1 MAGARYQKGA
11 SKARLAFEFLLTNK
25 RFLGYLK

>member
-1 MAGARYQKGA
+1 MAGARYQKA
-11 SKARLAFEFLLTNK
+11 NSKARFAFEFLLTNK